1 MGELRF
7 PGLATGID
15 TAAII
20 KQMMIINSRKL
31 AKYQVQKTDYEEQNT
46 TLDELRTKI
55 TALQSATSA
64 LSDADNMEIFNTTS
78 SDNNVLTV
86 AVSSEA
92 NSGSHSIEVNQ
103 LATTNTWIQDTS
115 TFDYKTDYVLTND
128 DNGVF
133 IYSYNNVERTITAAK
148 NATTLED
155 FAGLIN
161 NDEGNPGVTA
171 SLLLQ
176 GGKYHLMLSGQE
188 TGEDYQITIN
198 ESSTEVW
205 KADSSFTLASD
216 STQNA
221 GLTTKITELSQFTEN
236 AGLQGDEE
244 IQITGT
250 DRYTNAITQFD
261 LAVNSNTTLAHLINA
276 IEDAFGGNVKATLKD
291 GAIVV
296 TDTASGASS
305 LSVSLAY
312 NAGSGDTSLTTPT
325 MAVDKE
331 GDATS
336 ESLASLDSSYF
347 IQTQTA
353 QNSEITIDGYP
364 STTAVPEEQEM
375 QVSGRANT
383 GVFRLTYKGQT
394 TADIDYNDP
403 LTGAGSVQEA
413 LEALNNVNPGDITV
427 GGQTFATNNAIM
439 TFTFSDTLGDVPML
453 LIDEGTLNGPGYGGI
468 TATETTKGI
477 NPWITRNSNS
487 ITDALTGITLN
498 LHDVTE
504 VDTPIKITINRNTGS
519 VSKKIRTMVTAYN
532 DLITELK
539 SKTEYDTEAKK
550 MGILSNDIA
559 VSFIKFQTRDPF
571 IGIADGFVDTI
582 DSFVQ
587 ASDIGLSIDGAGMME
602 FDTDEFNDAI
612 NDNFDDVLELLGAT
626 KSGNSSSTVIQFYN
640 ANDKYTTAGT
650 YDVEVDIA
658 SNTITDVRI
667 KLSSESTWRDN
678 ATWPNNLV
686 SGNSD
691 FDDDGNPL
699 YPENGLQLT
708 VNPSQSDGTYTATVN
723 VKQGMAGA
731 LEDLLD
737 EILEGDGRFDI
748 SKEILDDKITA
759 MARRIENEE
768 NRLNNVETR
777 LIQKY
782 ARLEKTLAMMQEQMA
797 AVSMVSAATFGS

>member
-31 AKYQVQKTDYEEQNT
+31 AKYQVQKTGYEEQNT

-331 GDATS
+331 GDAIS

-427 GGQTFATNNAIM
+427 GGQIFTTNNAIM

-658 SNTITDVRI
+658 SNTITDVRT

-708 VNPSQSDGTYTATVN
+708 VDPSQSDGTYTATVN

-737 EILEGDGRFDI
+737 EILKGDGRFDI

>member
-7 PGLATGID
+7 PGLVTGID
-15 TAAII
+15 TAALI
-20 KQMMIINSRKL
+20 KQLMIVNSRRL
-31 AKYQVQKTDYEEQNT
+31 AKYQVQKTDYEKQTT

-55 TALQSATSA
+55 TSLQSAASA
-64 LSDADNMEIFNTTS
+64 LSDADNMEIFSANS
-78 SDNNVLTV
+78 SDRNILTIS
-86 AVSSEA
+86 ATSDASP
-92 NSGSHSIEVNQ
+92 GSHSIEVNQ
-103 LATTNTWIQDTS
+103 LATTETWIQDTS
-115 TFDYKTDYVLTND
+115 TFDYETDYVGGGT
-128 DNGVF
+128 F
-133 IYSYNNVERTITAAK
+133 IYSYNNKETTITAIADE
-148 NATTLED
+148 TTLED
-155 FAGLIN
+155 FANLIN
-161 NDEGNPGVTA
+161 NDENNPGVTA

-188 TGEDYQITIN
+188 TGEDYQISVNT
-198 ESSTEVW
+198 SSTEVW

-261 LAVNSNTTLAHLINA
+261 LAVNSNTTLAHLIDA

-312 NAGSGDTSLTTPT
+312 NAGSGDTSLTVPT
-325 MAVDKE
+325 MAEFKD
-331 GDATS
+331 GAATS

-353 QNSEITIDGYP
+353 QNSEIKIDGYP

-427 GGQTFATNNAIM
+427 GGQTFTTNNAIM

-468 TATETTKGI
+468 TATETTKGV

-487 ITDALTGITLN
+487 ITDALSGIKLN

-519 VSKKIRTMVTAYN
+519 VSKKIQTMVTAYN

-612 NDNFDDVLELLGAT
+612 NDDFDDVLELLGAT
-626 KSGNSSSTVIQFYN
+626 KSGNSSSTIIQFYN

-708 VNPSQSDGTYTATVN
+708 VDPNQSDGTYTATIN

-737 EILEGDGRFDI
+737 KVLKADGRLDI
-748 SKEILDDKITA
+748 SKEILDDKVTA
-759 MARRIENEE
+759 IARRIENEE

-782 ARLEKTLAMMQEQMA
+782 ARLEKTLAMMQRQMA
-797 AVSMVSAATFGS
+797 AVSIISAATFGS